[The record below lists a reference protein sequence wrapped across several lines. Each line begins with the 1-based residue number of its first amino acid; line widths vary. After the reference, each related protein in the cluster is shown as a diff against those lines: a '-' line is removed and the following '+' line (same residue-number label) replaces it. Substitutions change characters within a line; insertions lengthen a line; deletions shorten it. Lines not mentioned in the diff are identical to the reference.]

1 MKDVEK
7 IKNYYN
13 DFWLPKNINEQQKS
27 DLTQYEEEAMNYALN
42 YLKNYFNKSKNK
54 KLLEIG
60 PGKGD
65 NVIKFARMGFKVTAI
80 DISRNSLKSCKELS
94 KKYNL
99 LRSIKL
105 IQMDAHNMKF
115 KSNQFDVI
123 FIKTTLMHLNHIKV
137 VKECKRVLKK
147 NGILISIEPIDE
159 NLLIRF
165 YRLFFSQFKETKPRY
180 LKYKDLL
187 IISKNFKKS
196 YRKIFYLFSF
206 ISLIFR
212 ENTKFYKMI
221 SKILKKSENL
231 ILRVIPSLEKKC
243 WLSVSIYIK

>member
-1 MKDVEK
+1 MKDIEK
-7 IKNYYN
+7 IKSYY
-13 DFWLPKNINEQQKS
+13 DRFWLPENVKEQQES
-27 DLTQYEEEAMNYALN
+27 DFFEYEEESMNYALN
-42 YLKNYFNKSKNK
+42 YLNKSKNK

-60 PGKGD
+60 PGKGY
-65 NVIKFARMGFKVTAI
+65 NAVKFAKMGFKVTAI
-80 DISRNSLKSCKELS
+80 DISRNSLKSCKELA
-94 KKYNL
+94 KKYDL
-99 LRSIKL
+99 LKNINL

-115 KSNQFDVI
+115 KSNQFDAI
-123 FIKTTLMHLNHIKV
+123 FIKTTLMHLDYIKV
-137 VKECKRVLKK
+137 IKECKRVLKK

-159 NLLIRF
+159 NLLIKF

-187 IISKNFKKS
+187 SISRNFEKS

-212 ENTKFYKMI
+212 EKTKLYKII

-231 ILRVIPSLEKKC
+231 VLRVIPDLENKC
-243 WLSVSIYIK
+243 WLSVSIYVK